1 MPVRGYNIKL
11 QLLYLGYSH
20 TRRLS
25 FKVLKMPAKMDIAL
39 PELGECRYNGKFGN
53 FCHRPGI
60 PSQGGLCYWHSNL
73 PKTRDKFI
81 EEYLSGG
88 HFEGVVIAGMD
99 LSNLNLQDAFLRG
112 FTAYQCSF
120 DRTNLSHAF
129 MQMAVFEGCNFIEA
143 NLDHVI
149 ATHAK
154 LTNCIF
160 YKASIKSSDLLAAD
174 LTNSD
179 FNQANLQDA
188 YIGQPML
195 IVFPGLG
202 NAEQYR
208 TCIEGASFKGAD
220 FQNIHLDP
228 IYLDAPN
235 LQEPL
240 KQVWLHK
247 VQLQL
252 EAAKH
257 AKTNKQKKETLEN
270 LTKIILEKIPGLKVQ
285 YESKRRETDE
295 IDLIVSN
302 QSPVLLNIGLSGA
315 IFVEC
320 KNEAKSVGSEVVFK
334 LASKIL
340 PGNWGLIVTT
350 NNLSRD
356 AEKAI
361 RNQHLRNIKLV
372 FWDKS
377 DLEKISIGDN
387 TPEER
392 IIERYYY
399 VLSL

>member
-1 MPVRGYNIKL
+1 MG
-11 QLLYLGYSH
+11 
-20 TRRLS
+20 
-25 FKVLKMPAKMDIAL
+25 AKMNVAI
-39 PELGECRYNGKFGN
+39 PEPGECKYDGRFGN

-60 PSQGGLCYWHSNL
+60 PSLGGLCYWHSNL

-88 HFEGVVIAGMD
+88 NFEGVIIARID
-99 LSNLNLQDAFLRG
+99 LSNLNLQGAFLRG

-120 DRTNLSHAF
+120 DQTNLSHAF
-129 MQMAVFEGCNFIEA
+129 MNMAVFEGCNFIKA
-143 NLDHVI
+143 NLNHVK

-160 YKASIKSSDLLAAD
+160 YEANIESSDLLAAD

-179 FNQANLQDA
+179 FSQANLQDA

-202 NAEQYR
+202 NAEKYR
-208 TCIEGASFKGAD
+208 TCIEGANFKGAD
-220 FQNIHLDP
+220 FKNIHLDP

-240 KQVWLHK
+240 KQVWLDE
-247 VQLQL
+247 VQSQL
-252 EAAKH
+252 NAATH
-257 AKTNKQKKETLEN
+257 AKTNKEKKETLEN

-302 QSPVLLNIGLSGA
+302 QSQILLNAGLSGA

-320 KNEAKSVGSEVVFK
+320 KNEAKSVASEVVFK
-334 LASKIL
+334 LASKIP
-340 PGNWGLIVTT
+340 PGGWGLIVTT
-350 NNLSRD
+350 NTLSRD

-361 RNQHLRNIKLV
+361 RDRHLQNIKLV

-377 DLEKISIGDN
+377 DLEKISIGDG

-392 IIERYYY
+392 LIARYYY